1 MSLLVVGLNHRTA
14 PTSVLERATVGPDDA
29 EKLLHDLLQGEH
41 VAEAVLVSTCNRVE
55 VFAETATHGGRWRK
69 RRWSSGRT
77 SSIATLLAS
86 HFERTTSVEDC
97 VLRATSATARSCS
110 TT

>member
-41 VAEAVLVSTCNRVE
+41 VAEAVLVAVQRLYLPADLDPPTGVMRLPDFV
-55 VFAETATHGGRWRK
+55 
-69 RRWSSGRT
+69 
-77 SSIATLLAS
+77 
-86 HFERTTSVEDC
+86 
-97 VLRATSATARSCS
+97 
-110 TT
+110 